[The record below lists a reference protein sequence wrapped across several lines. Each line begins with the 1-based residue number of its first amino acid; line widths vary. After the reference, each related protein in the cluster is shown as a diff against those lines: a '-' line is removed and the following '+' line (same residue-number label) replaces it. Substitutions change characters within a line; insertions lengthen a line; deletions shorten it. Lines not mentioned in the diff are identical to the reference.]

1 MKKAISILLV
11 SALLLFSVGCGSTE
25 DVPVQ
30 DAEVSEE
37 TTETE
42 ETMSEAETEAET
54 ETETKSGQEASET
67 EEIKTTEDA
76 SESDDSAVV
85 VKSSNAVS
93 SEEKEAVLEELEKEL
108 DDVLESINQLETVDD
123 SDLVIE

>member
-11 SALLLFSVGCGSTE
+11 SALLLFSVGCGRTE
-25 DVPVQ
+25 DVPEK

-37 TTETE
+37 ATEAE
-42 ETMSEAETEAET
+42 METETEAEM
-54 ETETKSGQEASET
+54 ETETKSETEASEALET
-67 EEIKTTEDA
+67 ETPEDA
-76 SESDDSAVV
+76 SEIDDSAVV

-93 SEEKEAVLEELEKEL
+93 SEEKEAVLVELEKEL
-108 DDVLESINQLETVDD
+108 DDVLESINQLETVED